1 MSEYTFVIHGIPA
14 TSDAGNYMFSQ
25 GDTDD
30 NDGFYV
36 YLNSD
41 KKVEVK
47 HRGVTLTGTSL
58 QLCDG
63 ETPLNVIVTFKT
75 GADQAGRQPLELYV
89 NGVLEDYDITTGTT
103 AVGADVTGVIGAVYE
118 ATGPDNVLTWEG
130 LLEEVLIYNK
140 RWAVVP
146 QGGEYIFNSE
156 TLLEKA
162 NIGAGTGYT
171 AAGKWQ
177 TQNAKLFA
185 FDYHNIRGS
194 ASDVVAQSNL
204 VGWKV
209 TTP

>member
-1 MSEYTFVIHGIPA
+1 M
-14 TSDAGNYMFSQ
+14 
-25 GDTDD
+25 
-30 NDGFYV
+30 
-36 YLNSD
+36 
-41 KKVEVK
+41 
-47 HRGVTLTGTSL
+47 
-58 QLCDG
+58 
-63 ETPLNVIVTFKT
+63 
-75 GADQAGRQPLELYV
+75 ELYV